1 MSRRRKSRRRS
12 RRSKSRSSV
21 PKNVVDKA
29 LYHRVRNKVKRRVK
43 KWPSAY
49 ASGQVVVEYKRRGGR
64 YRSTSKFAFRG
75 NLGRWFAEEWVDV
88 CTGKPCGRKSSRRS
102 RRKYP
107 YCRPKRRI
115 SSKTPRTAGSL
126 SPAQKKKLCV
136 RKRRSPSRKMKSLR
150 RRSRWH
156 KSGHVNSNY

>member
-1 MSRRRKSRRRS
+1 MPRSRKRS
-12 RRSKSRSSV
+12 RRSKRSRSSSPV

-29 LYHRVRNKVKRRVK
+29 LYRRVRNKVKRRVK

-88 CTGKPCGRKSSRRS
+88 CTGKPCGRKSSRS
-102 RRKYP
+102 SQRKYP
-107 YCRPKRRI
+107 YCRPKRRV
-115 SSKTPRTAGSL
+115 SSKTPRTARSL
-126 SPAQKKKLCV
+126 SPAQKKKLCS
-136 RKRRSPSRKMKSLR
+136 RKRRSPSKRMKSLR
-150 RRSRWH
+150 RRSR
-156 KSGHVNSNY
+156 